1 MRVQR
6 PSPRVGD
13 AGCVVGEA
21 GAGDVSKAGG
31 YPARHHAPPQL
42 SKEEVRTAAL
52 VVARL
57 KELGLEMKYAN
68 YQAIL
73 RFTRIGHAKIL
84 EEGFIPEGAPVA
96 DRDIVFGG
104 GGEVALVGEVRLK

>member
-1 MRVQR
+1 M
-6 PSPRVGD
+6 PSYRITGLSPTACGKCWSGWLFWGHRRRR
-13 AGCVVGEA
+13 EA
-21 GAGDVSKAGG
+21 
-31 YPARHHAPPQL
+31 Q
-42 SKEEVRTAAL
+42 
-52 VVARL
+52 
-57 KELGLEMKYAN
+57 YAN